1 MGEAHGFPGMLGSL
15 DCMRW
20 EWKNCPD
27 PWKGQFTRGDY
38 GVSMVMLQAVASQY
52 TWIWLSFFG
61 VAGSNNDLS
70 VLNQS
75 PLFTEVLEGRAP
87 PVQFTINQ
95 RQYNMGYYLVDGIYP
110 EWAAFVKNIPLAQSE
125 KQEGARKDVERA
137 FAILQA
143 RFAILRYAANY

>member
-1 MGEAHGFPGMLGSL
+1 
-15 DCMRW
+15 
-20 EWKNCPD
+20 
-27 PWKGQFTRGDY
+27 
-38 GVSMVMLQAVASQY
+38 MVMLQAVASQY

-125 KQEGARKDVERA
+125 KDILYSKKQEGARKDVERA

-143 RFAILRYAANY
+143 QFAILRYAANY